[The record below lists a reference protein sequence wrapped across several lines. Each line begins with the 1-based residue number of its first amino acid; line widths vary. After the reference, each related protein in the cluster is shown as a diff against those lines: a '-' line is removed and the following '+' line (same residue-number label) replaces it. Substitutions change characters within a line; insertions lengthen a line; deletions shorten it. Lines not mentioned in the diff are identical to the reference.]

1 MKHEKISMI
10 LDVLC
15 NFCKGTCDIILM
27 MCSKNYIA
35 LAFRTIADWRNDI
48 LAITKRRN
56 RRFACGAE
64 RLNIAVPV
72 DAKYGKKTVFFF
84 FFQPAMFCL
93 IFLTCFAFPF
103 DVPAQT
109 GKGVF
114 TEYKSDGST
123 GYKAGNDNAS
133 KISVGKPVGNRHG
146 RVKRIHFFPPLWL
159 VLAGSLM
166 IGVFIGTTA
175 GLVVNVMVNPV
186 KFKE

>member
-15 NFCKGTCDIILM
+15 NFCKGTCDIIM
-27 MCSKNYIA
+27 AGMKKNIAFAFGTMAAWVVICSPFTK
-35 LAFRTIADWRNDI
+35 WR
-48 LAITKRRN
+48 K
-56 RRFACGAE
+56 RRFASGAE
-64 RLNIAVPV
+64 GLNIAVPV

-166 IGVFIGTTA
+166 IGVFIGTAA
-175 GLVVNVMVNPV
+175 GLVVNLMVNPV